1 MERIIKDLQEDL
13 RNIIEGEKAKTL
25 RERGGDLIDIRIP
38 RIIDFSLQWAS
49 VGYQSALRFAGMKF
63 GKRLGEMSS
72 SKELSSVLKEIKKI
86 IEELKEG
93 EVELELS
100 GEKNIPQLKIYNSSL
115 TNSVPN
121 ISQNLCFFKEGLI
134 EGYLEGVIAVR
145 GLLLVSFKNI
155 NRVEVK
161 ETKCQGKG
169 DKFCQ
174 FTIVLK

>member
-13 RNIIEGEKAKTL
+13 RNIIEGKKAKTL

-72 SKELSSVLKEIKKI
+72 SRELSSVLKEIKKI

-93 EVELELS
+93 EVEFELS
-100 GEKNIPQLKIYNSSL
+100 GEKNIAQFKIYNSSL

-121 ISQNLCFFKEGLI
+121 ISQNLCFFKEGFI
-134 EGYLEGVIAVR
+134 EGYLGGIIALR
-145 GLLLVSFKNI
+145 GSLLVSFKNI
-155 NRVEVK
+155 NKVEVK

-174 FTIVLK
+174 FTIILE

>member
-13 RNIIEGEKAKTL
+13 RNIIEGKKAKTL
-25 RERGGDLIDIRIP
+25 RKRGGDLIDIRIP

-100 GEKNIPQLKIYNSSL
+100 GEKNIAQLKIYNSSL

-121 ISQNLCFFKEGLI
+121 ISQNLCFFKEGFI
-134 EGYLEGVIAVR
+134 EGYLGGIIAVR
-145 GLLLVSFKNI
+145 GLFLVSFKNI